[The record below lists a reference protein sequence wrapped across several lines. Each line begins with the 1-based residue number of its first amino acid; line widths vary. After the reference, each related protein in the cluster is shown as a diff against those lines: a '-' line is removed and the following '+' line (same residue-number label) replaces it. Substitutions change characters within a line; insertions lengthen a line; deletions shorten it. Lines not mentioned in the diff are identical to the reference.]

1 MTGCSLYLTDR
12 EAVSSSIQE
21 ALDADRNIS
30 ERIGN
35 LVRIDQCE
43 YIKL

>member
-1 MTGCSLYLTDR
+1 MTERSLYLTDC

-21 ALDADRNIS
+21 ALDAHRNFS

-35 LVRIDQCE
+35 LVRID
-43 YIKL
+43 